1 VCAATD
7 VTEFVRY
14 SPPDGPVADAGPGQ
28 RVGYLVQQ
36 CLVNCVVVE
45 AFSKVA

>member
-1 VCAATD
+1 VCAATH
-7 VTEFVRY
+7 VAELAGY

-28 RVGYLVQQ
+28 RVGHLVQQ